1 MKCIIMCG
9 GIYREWEQPKH
20 LLKVGGET
28 IVERTIRLLRESGVT
43 DIAISANDPRFDGF
57 GVPVLHHDNLYDVA
71 AYNRFTGYW
80 CNCFYPMNEPA
91 CYIFGDVIFSPAAIR
106 KIVATETDDIAFFAS
121 RPPFPLGY
129 MKKWA
134 EPFAF
139 KVADQDHLKRAIFE
153 TKALDMAG
161 VFRRKPLAWEFW
173 AIVRG
178 QEDPNAI
185 DYDSYTVINDYTC
198 DIDNEYE
205 IETLV
210 RYVEDLERKDVPC
223 LQIRKE

>member
-1 MKCIIMCG
+1 MKYIIMCG

-28 IVERTIRLLRESGVT
+28 IVERTIRLLKDAGVT

-57 GVPVLHHDNLYDVA
+57 GVPVLHHENQYDVA

-80 CNCFYPMNEPA
+80 CNCFYPMDEPA
-91 CYIFGDVIFSPAAIR
+91 CYVFGDVIFSPAAIR
-106 KIVATETDDIAFFAS
+106 TIVETGTNDIEFFAS
-121 RPPFPLGY
+121 APPFPLGY

-153 TKALDMAG
+153 TKALDIAG
-161 VFRRKPLAWEFW
+161 LFRRKPLAWEFW
-173 AIVRG
+173 AVVRHTDLNG
-178 QEDPNAI
+178 I
-185 DYDSYTVINDYTC
+185 DYTSYTVINDYTC
-198 DIDNEYE
+198 DIDNQYE
-205 IETLV
+205 IDELV
-210 RYVEDLERKDVPC
+210 RYVEDLERSYIPC
-223 LQIRKE
+223 LSTATN

>member
-1 MKCIIMCG
+1 MKYIIMCG

-28 IVERTIRLLRESGVT
+28 IVERTIRLLRDEGVT

-80 CNCFYPMNEPA
+80 CNCFYPMDEPA

-106 KIVATETDDIAFFAS
+106 TIVETGTNDIEFFAS
-121 RPPFPLGY
+121 APPFPLCY
-129 MKKWA
+129 RKKWA
-134 EPFAF
+134 EPFCF
-139 KVADQDHLKRAIFE
+139 KVADQQHLKRAIFE
-153 TKALDMAG
+153 TKAMDMAG

-173 AIVRG
+173 AVVRG
-178 QEDPNAI
+178 TDPNGI
-185 DYDSYTVINDYTC
+185 DFNSYVVINDYTC
-198 DIDNEYE
+198 DIDNQYE
-205 IETLV
+205 IDELI
-210 RYVEDLERKDVPC
+210 RNVEDLERSDKPC
-223 LQIRKE
+223 LSTATN